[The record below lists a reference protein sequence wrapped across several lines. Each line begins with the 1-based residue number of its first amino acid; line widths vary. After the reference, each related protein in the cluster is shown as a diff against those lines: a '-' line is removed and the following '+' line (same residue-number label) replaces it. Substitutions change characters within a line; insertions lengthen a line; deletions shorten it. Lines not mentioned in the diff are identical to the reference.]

1 MVSNVPEYINWLITS
16 LSWNKADDYLRKK
29 TRLSLTEMYTEKV
42 QKQSLEA
49 FYTMVFLKI

>member
-49 FYTMVFLKI
+49 FYTMVILKI